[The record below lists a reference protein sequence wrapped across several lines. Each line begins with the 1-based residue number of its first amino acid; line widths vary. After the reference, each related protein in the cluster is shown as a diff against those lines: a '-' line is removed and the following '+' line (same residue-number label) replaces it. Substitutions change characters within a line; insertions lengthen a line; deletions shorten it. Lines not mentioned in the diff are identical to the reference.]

1 MQNKIDKII
10 VTLPTTSSPIERWKK
25 QALDYLFDDNLNNF
39 QFNSLLSFIDK
50 EIAMYNI
57 CHLSAYN
64 EPYKKLLKDLELD
77 CPNKAAIITNF
88 NFKVASPSNSTPS
101 ILGNIL

>member
-1 MQNKIDKII
+1 MQDNIDKII
-10 VTLPTTSSPIERWKK
+10 VTLPTNSPIERWKK

-39 QFNSLLSFIDK
+39 QFNSLSSFIDK

-64 EPYKKLLKDLELD
+64 ETYKKLLKDLELD
-77 CPNKAAIITNF
+77 CPNKVAIITNF
-88 NFKVASPSNSTPS
+88 NYRVASPSDSTPR

>member
-1 MQNKIDKII
+1 MQDNIDKII
-10 VTLPTTSSPIERWKK
+10 VTLPPNSPIERWKN

-39 QFNSLLSFIDK
+39 QFNSLSSFIDK

-64 EPYKKLLKDLELD
+64 ETYKKLLKDLELD
-77 CPNKAAIITNF
+77 CPNKVAIITNF
-88 NFKVASPSNSTPS
+88 NYRVDRKSVV
-101 ILGNIL
+101 

>member
-1 MQNKIDKII
+1 MQDMNQIT
-10 VTLPTTSSPIERWKK
+10 VALPTTSPIERLKN

-39 QFNSLLSFIDK
+39 QFNSLSSFIDK

-64 EPYKKLLKDLELD
+64 ETYKKLLKDLELD
-77 CPNKAAIITNF
+77 CPKKEAIITTF
-88 NFKVASPSNSTPS
+88 NYKVASPADSTPR
-101 ILGNIL
+101 IRGNIL

>member
-1 MQNKIDKII
+1 MEYMNQITIA
-10 VTLPTTSSPIERWKK
+10 LPTTPPIERWKN

-39 QFNSLLSFIDK
+39 QFNSLSSFIDK

-57 CHLSAYN
+57 CHLSDYN
-64 EPYKKLLKDLELD
+64 ETYKKLLKDLELD
-77 CPNKAAIITNF
+77 CPNKEAIITTF
-88 NFKVASPSNSTPS
+88 NYKVASPSDSTPR

>member
-1 MQNKIDKII
+1 MQDNIDKII
-10 VTLPTTSSPIERWKK
+10 VTLPTNSLIERWKN

-39 QFNSLLSFIDK
+39 QFNSLSSFIDK

-64 EPYKKLLKDLELD
+64 ETYKKLLKGLELD
-77 CPNKAAIITNF
+77 CPNKVAIITNF
-88 NFKVASPSNSTPS
+88 NYRVASPSDSTPR
-101 ILGNIL
+101 IRGNIL

>member
-1 MQNKIDKII
+1 MQDNIDKII
-10 VTLPTTSSPIERWKK
+10 VTLPPNSPIERWKN

-39 QFNSLLSFIDK
+39 QFNSLSSFIDK

-64 EPYKKLLKDLELD
+64 K
-77 CPNKAAIITNF
+77 
-88 NFKVASPSNSTPS
+88 
-101 ILGNIL
+101 NI

>member
-1 MQNKIDKII
+1 MQDNIDKII
-10 VTLPTTSSPIERWKK
+10 VTLPPNSPIERWKN

-39 QFNSLLSFIDK
+39 QFNSLSSFIDK

-64 EPYKKLLKDLELD
+64 ETYKKLLKDLELD
-77 CPNKAAIITNF
+77 CPNKVAIITNF
-88 NFKVASPSNSTPS
+88 NYRVASPSDSTPR

>member
-1 MQNKIDKII
+1 MQDNIDKII
-10 VTLPTTSSPIERWKK
+10 VTLPTNSPIERWKN

-39 QFNSLLSFIDK
+39 QFNSLSSFIDK

-64 EPYKKLLKDLELD
+64 ETYKKLLKDLELD
-77 CPNKAAIITNF
+77 CPNKVAIITNF
-88 NFKVASPSNSTPS
+88 NYRVASPSDSTPR
-101 ILGNIL
+101 IHGNIL

>member
-1 MQNKIDKII
+1 MQVNINKIII
-10 VTLPTTSSPIERWKK
+10 TLPTTSPIERWKN
-25 QALDYLFDDNLNNF
+25 QALDYLFDDNLNHF
-39 QFNSLLSFIDK
+39 QFYSLSSFIDN

-64 EPYKKLLKDLELD
+64 ETYKKLLKGLDLD
-77 CPNKAAIITNF
+77 CPNKAAIITTF
-88 NFKVASPSNSTPS
+88 NYKLASPADSTPR

>member
-1 MQNKIDKII
+1 MQDNIDKII
-10 VTLPTTSSPIERWKK
+10 VTLPPNSPIERWKN
-25 QALDYLFDDNLNNF
+25 QALDYLFDDNLYNF
-39 QFNSLLSFIDK
+39 QFNSLSSFIDK

-64 EPYKKLLKDLELD
+64 ETYKKLLKDLELD
-77 CPNKAAIITNF
+77 CPNKVAIITNF
-88 NFKVASPSNSTPS
+88 NYRVASPSDSTPR

>member
-1 MQNKIDKII
+1 MQDNIDKII
-10 VTLPTTSSPIERWKK
+10 VTLPTNSLIERWKN

-39 QFNSLLSFIDK
+39 QFNSLSSFIDK

-64 EPYKKLLKDLELD
+64 ETYKKLLKDLELD
-77 CPNKAAIITNF
+77 CPNKVAIITNF
-88 NFKVASPSNSTPS
+88 NYRVASPSDSTPR
-101 ILGNIL
+101 IRGNIL

>member
-1 MQNKIDKII
+1 MQDMNQIT
-10 VTLPTTSSPIERWKK
+10 VALPTTSPIERWKN

-39 QFNSLLSFIDK
+39 QFNSLSSFIDK

-64 EPYKKLLKDLELD
+64 ETYKTKKE
-77 CPNKAAIITNF
+77 AIITTF
-88 NFKVASPSNSTPS
+88 NYKVASPADSTPR
-101 ILGNIL
+101 IRGNIL

>member
-1 MQNKIDKII
+1 MQDNIDKII
-10 VTLPTTSSPIERWKK
+10 VTLPTNLPIERWENH
-25 QALDYLFDDNLNNF
+25 ALDYLFDDNLNNF
-39 QFNSLLSFIDK
+39 QFCSLLSFIYK

-64 EPYKKLLKDLELD
+64 ETYKKLLKDLELD
-77 CPNKAAIITNF
+77 CPNKVAIITNF
-88 NFKVASPSNSTPS
+88 NYRVASPSDSTPR

>member
-1 MQNKIDKII
+1 MQDNIDKII